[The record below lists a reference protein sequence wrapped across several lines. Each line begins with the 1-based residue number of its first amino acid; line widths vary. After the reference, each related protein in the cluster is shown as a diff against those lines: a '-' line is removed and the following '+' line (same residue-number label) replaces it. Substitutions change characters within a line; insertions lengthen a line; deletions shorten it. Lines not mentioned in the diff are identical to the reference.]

1 VTRLALL
8 LAFALLMGCA
18 TADPDPTGDDDDST
32 EAPFTCDGVT
42 PEVTDLTPEQLAA
55 RIDAGEEFQLINVH
69 VPYAGEIP
77 GTDVHIPFTETAD
90 LEEHLDGDHAADAVL
105 YCRTGP
111 MSLQATAD
119 LVDLGYCRI
128 YDLPAGMVGW
138 EAAGYDLD

>member
-1 VTRLALL
+1 MPRFLLVLL
-8 LAFALLMGCA
+8 LAFGAGCVA
-18 TADPDPTGDDDDST
+18 AEPDPVGDDDDST
-32 EAPFTCDGVT
+32 EPPFTCEGIDPV
-42 PEVTDLTPEQLAA
+42 VTDLTPEELAD
-55 RIDAGEEFQLINVH
+55 RLDAGEEFELINVH
-69 VPYAGEIP
+69 VPHAGEIP

-90 LEEHLDGDHAADAVL
+90 LEEHLGGDHTADAVL

-138 EAAGYDLD
+138 EAAGYTLD